1 MYIFFHE
8 IFILILAKM
17 ITLNQPNIFLDSN
30 INIDKS
36 LYDDKIENLQ
46 RFQINVND
54 FPYYEISN
62 MKIPDSNDFT
72 FLDNFIKNISE

>member
-1 MYIFFHE
+1 MT
-8 IFILILAKM
+8 
-17 ITLNQPNIFLDSN
+17 TLNQPNIFLDNN

-54 FPYYEISN
+54 FPYYEIN
-62 MKIPDSNDFT
+62 NIRIPDSNNFT
-72 FLDNFIKNISE
+72 FLNNFIKNISE

>member
-1 MYIFFHE
+1 MT
-8 IFILILAKM
+8 
-17 ITLNQPNIFLDSN
+17 TLNQPNIFLDNN

-46 RFQINVND
+46 RIQINVND
-54 FPYYEISN
+54 FPYYEIN
-62 MKIPDSNDFT
+62 NIRIPDSNNFT